1 MDSARHGIRSVRVR
15 QRRRENEAGA
25 GAGAIEPLAFLRERG
40 QATRSQISAECFR
53 GKVPKARI
61 DASLEHLL
69 VSTPPKITVQ
79 WGERADGAPGA
90 PLRVYR
96 LAAG

>member
-1 MDSARHGIRSVRVR
+1 MDRNP
-15 QRRRENEAGA
+15 RRWAHTPNEENA
-25 GAGAIEPLAFLRERG
+25 PLTDRG
-40 QATRSQISAECFR
+40 QAYPACGRGSSAVAVFR
-53 GKVPKARI
+53 GKVPKARL

-69 VSTPPKITVQ
+69 ASTPPKITVQ